1 MREGPPAA
9 VRHRRIRASLAIAL
23 ATAAALLVPGSPAS
37 GGGACD
43 AIDTTPVFAGNVPT
57 PTSVLG
63 FPLGQQ
69 EVTVHE
75 AWTYLDAVDAASAR
89 VDSGTYAVS
98 VRGRDLRYAVV
109 GRAQNVTPDGLEA
122 IRQNILTI
130 RDPDT
135 PADEAAA
142 LAATTPAFL
151 YIAGNVHGT
160 EESGADASLQVL
172 YELADRTDCAADRIL
187 DNAVVFIL
195 PIQNPDGRQA
205 ETRRN
210 AYGIDMNRD
219 WAMRSQPETD
229 GKIELL
235 RQYPPSLFVDAHEFG
250 YTRSF
255 FPPDDDPIYHEV
267 SDQVLGWIDGQY
279 GPALE
284 DLFAERGWNFFH
296 GGGYDFFAPIY
307 GDTVPSDGFQA
318 AGITLEQD
326 NGRTIADR
334 VRRYHDELWVL
345 LSKGA
350 DLREAVLNGQHDAY
364 VQAVQEGEGG
374 VLEPNAVYRSSTAPR
389 VDVPSYLVRHYFFW
403 DPGGRERETAKL
415 VRMLQRMDVDV
426 YQLDAP
432 LDVPDLRPYSGDVG
446 PATIAAGAY
455 WVPMAQ
461 AQKHW
466 IQAMMNRDTYVP
478 VRKTYDVTAWSLP
491 LMFGVAGGSS
501 GAVLTPDA
509 TLAPPVLADPDGPT
523 PADPPS
529 IGLLQLSRGVYSFE
543 ATGWLRWLLDNQW
556 HVPFTQLTTEDVRRG
571 GLDGLDELVVAGG
584 GVQEGMKR
592 LKPKG
597 IRELTSW
604 VQDGGRFLG
613 WRYGGGLLASRI
625 GLIDARIKNA
635 STGIDGA
642 LIQVHFDPAS
652 PLVAGTSADQW
663 IMFDGDD
670 VVTRAPGATVA
681 ARYPALRNLDVSG
694 YAPRSGREMIAGTG
708 AVIDQPVGAGRAI
721 VLPFDPDFRLYTVG
735 MRQVVWNAL
744 FGPDP

>member
-1 MREGPPAA
+1 MRGAPRAA
-9 VRHRRIRASLAIAL
+9 GHRRIRSSLVVAL
-23 ATAAALLVPGSPAS
+23 ATAAALLVPGTPAS

-43 AIDTTPVFAGNVPT
+43 AIDTAPVFAGDVPT
-57 PTSVLG
+57 ATSVLG

-69 EVTVHE
+69 EVTVHQ
-75 AWTYLDAVDAASAR
+75 AWTYLDAVDASSDR
-89 VDSGTYAVS
+89 VASGTYAES

-109 GRAQNVTPDGLEA
+109 GRPQNVSPSGLEA

-195 PIQNPDGRQA
+195 PIQNPDGRVA
-205 ETRRN
+205 DTRRN
-210 AYGIDMNRD
+210 AYGVDMNRD

-229 GKIELL
+229 GKVQLL
-235 RQYPPSLFVDAHEFG
+235 RRYPPSLFVDAHEFG
-250 YTRSF
+250 YRRSF

-267 SDQVLGWIDGQY
+267 SNQVLGWIDGTY

-284 DLFAERGWNFFH
+284 DLFAERDWHFFH

-318 AGITLEQD
+318 AGITLEQ
-326 NGRTIADR
+326 NNAAPISLR
-334 VRRYHDELWVL
+334 VRKYHDELWVL
-345 LSKGA
+345 LSEGA
-350 DLREAVLNGQHDAY
+350 DHREAILNGQHAAY
-364 VQAVQEGEGG
+364 VRAVREGANG
-374 VLEPNAVYRSSTAPR
+374 VLEPNAVFRSSHAPR
-389 VDVPSYLVRHYFFW
+389 VEVPSYKVRHYFFW
-403 DPGGRERETAKL
+403 DPGGRERETALL

-426 YQLDAP
+426 YRLDSP
-432 LDVPDLRPYSGDVG
+432 VDVPFLRSYEGAAAPQ
-446 PATIAAGAY
+446 TIPAGAY

-478 VRKTYDVTAWSLP
+478 VRRTYDVTGWSLP

-501 GAVLTPDA
+501 GAVLSPTA
-509 TLAPPVLADPDGPT
+509 TLAAPVPQDPGVPP

-529 IGLLQLSRGVYSFE
+529 IGLLELTHGVYSFE
-543 ATGWLRWLLDNQW
+543 ATGWVRYLLDKVW
-556 HVPFTQLTTEDVRRG
+556 HVPYRTIRSDDVRNG
-571 GLDGLDELVVAGG
+571 ALDGIDELVVAGG
-584 GVQEGMKR
+584 GVREGLKR
-592 LKPKG
+592 LRPAG
-597 IRELTSW
+597 VRELTSW
-604 VQDGGRFLG
+604 VQGGGRLLG

-635 STGIDGA
+635 STGIEGA
-642 LIQVHFDPAS
+642 LIRIRFDPSS
-652 PLVAGTSADQW
+652 PLVAGTSLNQW

-670 VVTRAPGATVA
+670 VVTRAPHATWA
-681 ARYPALRNLDVSG
+681 AHYPPRSNLDVSG
-694 YAPRSGREMIAGTG
+694 YAPGPGQRMIAGTA

-721 VLPFDPDFRLYTVG
+721 VLPFDPNFRLYTVG
-735 MRQVVWNAL
+735 MQRVIWNAL